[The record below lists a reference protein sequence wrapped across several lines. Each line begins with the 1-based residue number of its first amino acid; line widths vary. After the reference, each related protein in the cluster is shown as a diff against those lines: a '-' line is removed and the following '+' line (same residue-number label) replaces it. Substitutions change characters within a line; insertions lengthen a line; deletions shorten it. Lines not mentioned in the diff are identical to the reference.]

1 MEQLLADNGERIYAV
16 FLIVFF
22 GIAIRYAVAMV
33 RQNWIK
39 TFSHTI
45 TLILLPLVTYSITSV
60 ISGNIALSL
69 GMVGA
74 LSIVRFRNPV
84 KSPFELVIYFLMI
97 SIGICASVSTDWVI
111 FLGCGAVIILMGT
124 EYLNR
129 FYHAQTGK
137 DLFTASFSEGNSL
150 NIINIETKGAFEALQ
165 THDSLIAMSQ
175 REGLYTY
182 RLASSSKDE
191 IIGLSKQY
199 SAMKNVEAIEFN
211 AA

>member
-1 MEQLLADNGERIYAV
+1 MEQLIAANWDRIYAV
-16 FLIVFF
+16 FLILFF
-22 GIAIRYAVAMV
+22 GIAIRIAVGMV

-45 TLILLPLVTYSITSV
+45 TLIMLPLVTYSITSV

-97 SIGICASVSTDWVI
+97 SIGICASVSTDWAI
-111 FLGCGAVIILMGT
+111 FLGSGAVIILMGT
-124 EYLNR
+124 EYFNR
-129 FYHAQTGK
+129 FYNRVTGK

-150 NIINIETKGAFEALQ
+150 NIINIETKGSVEALQ
-165 THDSLIAMSQ
+165 SHGALVAMSK
-175 REGLYTY
+175 RDGMHTY
-182 RLASSSKDE
+182 RLASSNKAE
-191 IIGLSKQY
+191 IIGLSQQY
-199 SAMKNVEAIEFN
+199 GEMKSVEAIEFN

>member
-1 MEQLLADNGERIYAV
+1 MEQLFTEYWDRIYAV

-22 GIAIRYAVAMV
+22 AIAIRYAVTMV

-97 SIGICASVSTDWVI
+97 SIGICASVSIEWVK
-111 FLGCGAVIILMGT
+111 FLGGSSLIILMGT
-124 EYLNR
+124 EYLSR
-129 FYHAQTGK
+129 LYHYKTGK

-150 NIINIETKGAFEALQ
+150 NVINIETAGAVGALQ
-165 THDSLIAMSQ
+165 DHNALIAMSH
-175 REGLYTY
+175 RDDHFTY
-182 RLASSSKDE
+182 RLASSDKAQILE
-191 IIGLSKQY
+191 LSKFY
-199 SAMKNVEAIEFN
+199 SGKPETRAIEFN